1 MSFEEEWAQLKQDA
15 LRRREAAAG
24 MQLASA
30 GPGSGPG
37 PAAGDLGLQDG
48 PIRAKTSQLY
58 TVQAEA
64 QGKSQ
69 LDDAVAVGRVH
80 SGWEAGG
87 ASNVC
92 VEAWQKRLRELARM
106 AENAANS
113 VTAAMDQL
121 IGDDVSVATRI
132 RLNAELLEES

>member
-1 MSFEEEWAQLKQDA
+1 MSFEEEWSQLKEEA
-15 LRRREAAAG
+15 LRRREADAG

-30 GPGSGPG
+30 GPPGPG
-37 PAAGDLGLQDG
+37 SVAGDLGLQDG

-121 IGDDVSVATRI
+121 IGDDVSVAERI
-132 RLNAELLEES
+132 RHNADLLEEA

>member
-1 MSFEEEWAQLKQDA
+1 MSFEEEWSQLKEDA
-15 LRRREAAAG
+15 LRRREAAG
-24 MQLASA
+24 MRLNST
-30 GPGSGPG
+30 GPPGPG

-48 PIRAKTSQLY
+48 PIRAKTSQLT

-106 AENAANS
+106 AEGAANA
-113 VTAAMDQL
+113 VTAAMDQQ
-121 IGDDVSVATRI
+121 IGDDVSIAERI
-132 RLNAELLEES
+132 RINADLLESS